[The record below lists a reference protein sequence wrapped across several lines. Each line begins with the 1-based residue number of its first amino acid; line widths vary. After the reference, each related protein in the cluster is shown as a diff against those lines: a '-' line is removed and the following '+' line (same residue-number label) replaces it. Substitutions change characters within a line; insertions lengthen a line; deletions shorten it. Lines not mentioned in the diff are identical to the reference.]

1 MTSPSFTGV
10 CQACW
15 DALETWR
22 GPACAVCGTPFTAD
36 LGASATQPL
45 CFQCAQGEFAFDSAR
60 SLGLY
65 RGVLRSLILQLKF
78 HRRERLG
85 ERLGARLAE
94 GWNSLGPACVDARPL
109 LVPVPLHGSRE
120 RERGFNQSA
129 LLAEGLSRALAR
141 TWGAAAFEA
150 RALLRTKATP
160 PQTGLS
166 LAARRDNVRGAFS
179 VAEPERVR
187 DRVVVLIDDVMTT
200 GSTLSACAEALKAA
214 GAERVLA
221 LTLARATPQF
231 PDRQASARV
240 DDFGWG
246 R

>member
-1 MTSPSFTGV
+1 MGV
-10 CQACW
+10 
-15 DALETWR
+15 
-22 GPACAVCGTPFTAD
+22 
-36 LGASATQPL
+36 SAAQSL
-45 CFQCAQGEFAFDSAR
+45 CFQCTEGEFAFDSAR

-65 RGVLRSLILQLKF
+65 GGVLRALILQLKF

-94 GWNSLGPACVDARPL
+94 IWDPLGGACGDGRTL

-129 LLAEGLSRALAR
+129 LLAGGLSHALAR
-141 TWGAAAFEA
+141 THGGAGIEA

-166 LAARRDNVRGAFS
+166 FSARRENVRGAFS
-179 VAEPERVR
+179 VVEPDWVR
-187 DRVVVLIDDVMTT
+187 GRVVVLVDDVMTT

-231 PDRQASARV
+231 PDREAMASPGRV
-240 DDFGWG
+240 DDFGRG